1 MSKIDLTAGTAVSL
15 LLGGFAAIL
24 LTLVWGGFWS
34 GLTLSTLW
42 GWFVAPVFR
51 LPVLTIVQAY
61 GLALVVQVAKGVSG
75 KNDKTEGF
83 AEAIAK
89 AIWLPPILSGFV
101 LLAGWV
107 AKSWM

>member
-15 LLGGFAAIL
+15 LLGGFADIL

-42 GWFVAPVFR
+42 GWFVEPVFK
-51 LPVLTIVQAY
+51 LPALTIVQAY
-61 GLALVVQVAKGVSG
+61 GLALVVQVAKGLRVHSDKSG
-75 KNDKTEGF
+75 GF
-83 AEAIAK
+83 GVAIAK
-89 AIWLPPILSGFV
+89 AFLLPPV
-101 LLAGWV
+101 LAGLVLASGWV